1 MIDKEERVLRQNV
14 DEVKHKAESLEEMK
28 LYNAMRGGIMQ
39 GKKREKRRSY
49 FYGMGV
55 VIAAAAAALF
65 LFSINDAPGTEVAEQ
80 SPPSYTATTKSW
92 TDSAKFSRASMR
104 DRSFQSILDRNL
116 IKPVYQSVEK
126 NGLRVE
132 VMGAVA
138 DTRKLFILYS
148 VHNNTDQTVSHA
160 DFSLDFGAFE
170 AASIG
175 ASLEITAH
183 SSQINAGQTSYFIY
197 TNNLSPT
204 VDYPK
209 EVTWNVML
217 YQTSGKGLQTNLSIP
232 FELDPD
238 MFKEQTRTLHP
249 ESNLIVDGQTIKVNQ
264 VLYTP
269 LNTYVDL
276 EFEKN
281 NDKQVFSLIEPV
293 LIVKS
298 AGKTVKSYYPGIITA
313 DNSEVYSD
321 RSKSTLYFKNTQDG
335 QPDAATLKTFGI
347 AALDK
352 DQMKIKVD
360 LSKKQMIEAPGTD
373 LSIIKSEEGAEAGKI
388 LFRQTFNKVPL
399 NSIISMRLSDTFTD
413 ANGQSH
419 KTAGENGQISRSS
432 SNKESTAVDQYLYNF
447 GKEAAEYPQPLTLTI
462 ERYWNPIMDTQT
474 VEFSSQK

>member
-1 MIDKEERVLRQNV
+1 
-14 DEVKHKAESLEEMK
+14 
-28 LYNAMRGGIMQ
+28 
-39 GKKREKRRSY
+39 
-49 FYGMGV
+49 
-55 VIAAAAAALF
+55 
-65 LFSINDAPGTEVAEQ
+65 
-80 SPPSYTATTKSW
+80 
-92 TDSAKFSRASMR
+92 
-104 DRSFQSILDRNL
+104 
-116 IKPVYQSVEK
+116 
-126 NGLRVE
+126 
-132 VMGAVA
+132 MGAVA

-170 AASIG
+170 AASVG

-321 RSKSTLYFKNTQDG
+321 RSKSTLYFKNTHT
-335 QPDAATLKTFGI
+335 ASRTLPHWRPSELPLLI
-347 AALDK
+347 
-352 DQMKIKVD
+352 KIKWK
-360 LSKKQMIEAPGTD
+360 LK
-373 LSIIKSEEGAEAGKI
+373 SI
-388 LFRQTFNKVPL
+388 
-399 NSIISMRLSDTFTD
+399 
-413 ANGQSH
+413 
-419 KTAGENGQISRSS
+419 
-432 SNKESTAVDQYLYNF
+432 
-447 GKEAAEYPQPLTLTI
+447 
-462 ERYWNPIMDTQT
+462 
-474 VEFSSQK
+474 